1 MWSTASATS
10 RARVRVLDAQAG
22 SRPSCVAGEE
32 PVEEECP
39 HAADVQEAGRAR
51 CHANADT
58 HGLPI
63 VERCRSRLVS
73 DIHGNDR
80 ALAAVVEELERLGV
94 ERAVCLGDAV
104 QGGDEPRQVLDR
116 LAELGWPVVL
126 GNADDFLL
134 EVQAD
139 SPEPITDAQLEKR
152 AWSARAAR
160 RRPPRADP
168 VLSAHDRARLAAR
181 VPRLAALVRRRAAPR
196 DRGRRR
202 LARRRLRRPRGRPH
216 ASTVDARHRRRAVR
230 EPGRRELR
238 SVAEFAVLTD
248 RSVEFLRC
256 AY

>member
-1 MWSTASATS
+1 
-10 RARVRVLDAQAG
+10 VPLG
-22 SRPSCVAGEE
+22 
-32 PVEEECP
+32 
-39 HAADVQEAGRAR
+39 
-51 CHANADT
+51 
-58 HGLPI
+58 
-63 VERCRSRLVS
+63 LVS

-152 AWSARAAR
+152 AWSLEQLDAGHLEQIRSFQRTIELGSLLAFHGS
-160 RRPPRADP
+160 PRSYDD
-168 VLSAHDRARLAAR
+168 VLLPETEDDAPWHVAGFDVLAGGHTHQQWTRVIGSALY
-181 VPRLAALVRRRAAPR
+181 VNP
-196 DRGRRR
+196 G
-202 LARRRLRRPRGRPH
+202 
-216 ASTVDARHRRRAVR
+216 AV
-230 EPGRRELR
+230 
-238 SVAEFAVLTD
+238 SSQVAEFAVLTN